1 MKRATPDQ
9 ARAYSM
15 TIEEAGHNTTERAH
29 QLTATGR
36 VLCMKGIST
45 AEDWDSY
52 LTVIAQERPWH
63 HLPEPPD
70 PKRNWQVWLKA
81 ELGLDRKRLEQVL
94 SGLLP
99 DGDSEAKKRVQRFEA
114 EIEQPLHPGKPGNP
128 LGTNQ
133 HTRNRY
139 PDNCSSGSTPR
150 GTNADYLMARL
161 LRIDPDV
168 ASKIGKGKLYRSI
181 NHAAQELGI
190 VARRQRYELN
200 PEVDVENAADR
211 ILTVL
216 GADKA
221 AELVAAL
228 TQRLAHS

>member
-15 TIEEAGHNTTERAH
+15 TIEEAGHNTAERAH

-81 ELGLDRKRLEQVL
+81 ELGLDRNRLEQVL

-99 DGDSEAKKRVQRFEA
+99 GGDPEAKTRVQRFEA
-114 EIEQPLHPGKPGNP
+114 EIDQPLHPGQGTRTDLRHPDPGKEV
-128 LGTNQ
+128 
-133 HTRNRY
+133 H
-139 PDNCSSGSTPR
+139 SKSGKW
-150 GTNADYLMARL
+150 GNDADYLMARL
-161 LRIDPDV
+161 LRVDPDV

-190 VARRQRYELN
+190 VARRQRYEVN
-200 PEVDVENAADR
+200 PEVDVDNAADR
-211 ILTVL
+211 IVAVL
-216 GADKA
+216 GTDKA
-221 AELVAAL
+221 AELVTAL
-228 TQRLAHS
+228 TQRLASS